1 MLVPVER
8 QANDLESRLSTSRLV
23 QSAAGLGVIGV
34 LAGAV
39 SAIGL
44 AAGVAWIVTTASG
57 LLR

>member
-1 MLVPVER
+1 VER
-8 QANDLESRLSTSRLV
+8 RSNNLETRLSTGRLV

-34 LAGAV
+34 VAGAV

-44 AAGVAWIVTTASG
+44 AAGMAWVVTTVSG